1 MRLGVVVR
9 ADDRGLAHL
18 TQEFARHMRP
28 ERVLVVDVA
37 DPRFPFR
44 MLSDDL
50 LGTEATFFATFEGG
64 LFNGPIIEFLKGLT
78 HVYTAETPYAPDFFE
93 RARAMGVASVCHVM
107 PEFDRFTGERP
118 ALRPSAVWLPTRWR
132 ADLVEHSAIV
142 PIPAPVAPRPR
153 IREYARTFVH
163 IIGSHARP
171 DRQGTLAVYDAI
183 REGPRDV
190 HWLLFAQDVRRG
202 VPAQL
207 RGCRNVTMQTGS
219 VVDRWSLY
227 DEADVMVAPRRWG
240 GLSLPVM
247 EACASGVPVITLD
260 SDPMADAFASARVQS
275 RYAGQFDA
283 PGGKVEIHEADRHA
297 LVAAIIDFAKGGVD
311 VRQESADALLAAEFY
326 GWPGAVDLYWEAL
339 ERVTL

>member
-1 MRLGVVVR
+1 MKLGVVVR

-28 ERVLVVDVA
+28 ERVLLVDVD
-37 DPRFPFR
+37 DPRFPTR
-44 MLSDDL
+44 L
-50 LGTEATFFATFEGG
+50 LDGDVVQAAQVFVAKFSGG
-64 LFNGPIIEFLKGLT
+64 LLDGPIVEFLKGLT

-118 ALRPSAVWLPTRWR
+118 TLRPSAVWLPTRWR

-153 IREYARTFVH
+153 LRTQAHKFVH
-163 IIGSHARP
+163 IIGSGARP
-171 DRQGTLAVYDAI
+171 DRAGTLAVYDAI
-183 REGPRDV
+183 REGPTDV
-190 HWLLFAQDVRRG
+190 QWFLCAQDVRRG

-227 DEADVMVAPRRWG
+227 DEADVLVAPRRWG
-240 GLSLPVM
+240 GLSLPVL
-247 EACASGVPVITLD
+247 EACASGVPVIMLD
-260 SDPMADAFASARVQS
+260 VDPMGDFASALIES

-283 PGGKVEIHEADRHA
+283 PGGKVEIHEANRHA
-297 LVAAIIDFAKGGVD
+297 LTAAIIDFAKGGVD
-311 VRQESADALLAAEFY
+311 VMEESAHAGRMAGLY
-326 GWPGAVDLYWEAL
+326 GWPRWVDAYREAL

>member
-153 IREYARTFVH
+153 LRSEAKLFVH
-163 IIGSHARP
+163 IIGSGARP
-171 DRQGTLAVYDAI
+171 DRAGTLAVYDAI

-207 RGCRNVTMQTGS
+207 RNVGNVTIRAGS
-219 VVDRWSLY
+219 LPDRWLLY
-227 DEADVMVAPRRWG
+227 DLADVLVAPRRWG

-247 EACASGVPVITLD
+247 EACASGVPVIMLD
-260 SDPMADAFASARVQS
+260 TDPMGDFASARVES

-283 PGGKVEIHEADRHA
+283 PGGKVEIHEANRHA
-297 LVAAIIDFAKGGVD
+297 LTAAIIDFAKGGVD
-311 VRQESADALLAAEFY
+311 VMEESAHAGHMAGLY
-326 GWPGAVDLYWEAL
+326 GWPRWVDAYREAL